1 MRGKN
6 FLKVYKSTGGKMFAK
21 YLFADGCFIKR
32 IILLTVMI
40 TMMKRN
46 EILCESCCSRY
57 GPTLPGEKQ
66 ETTIRD

>member
-57 GPTLPGEKQ
+57 GATLPGEKQ
-66 ETTIRD
+66 ASNN